1 MLGFINEVI
10 LLVIVGT
17 KVTLIHIHVI
27 LPRQR
32 KLNFRS
38 ATKMIAICVLKN
50 LRTEIKELRT
60 FTVT

>member
-1 MLGFINEVI
+1 MAENKDIKAENKNFEFQHTLYNILFMLGFINEVI

-32 KLNFRS
+32 KLNF
-38 ATKMIAICVLKN
+38 
-50 LRTEIKELRT
+50 
-60 FTVT
+60 